1 MKTVKRALALV
12 LALTLLLAMS
22 ATVFAADDT
31 YTITISGDN
40 VVEGHTY
47 EAYQIFKGDLAEKDS
62 KTILSNIEWG
72 SGVNGA
78 ALLTALIAD
87 ATLGNDFNGCTT
99 AAQVAD
105 VLATYGSD
113 AEKTQQFAKLAGA
126 NLNATVAVT
135 STWNESGKNYS
146 ISPLAPGYYLVK
158 DKDDSALSSD
168 AYTRYILQVVH
179 NVTVNAKTDVPT
191 VDKNIKE
198 GDTIVKAN
206 NASIGDVINYEVK
219 SAVPDMTGYTKY
231 FFVLNDTMSKGL
243 TFNNDVAVT
252 IGDTTLDADK
262 YTVAYNTDTATGIT
276 TIEIVIKDFINYT
289 KGATILVTYSAT
301 LNQDASLDPVAGNP
315 NKVQLTYSNNPNVD
329 GNGDP
334 QNPDKPGEG
343 APTGKTPESETK
355 TYVTGIKLTK
365 VDGADHN
372 KMLTG
377 AKFKI
382 EGNGVKVVLVNKE
395 VYKETSDGTYYMLKN
410 GTYTDTAPI
419 DETASSYDSTTTKY
433 KKVTA
438 VTKDTVNTKVN
449 ATGYVDGKGVLT
461 FEGLGEGTYT
471 ITEIIAPEGYN
482 LLKAPITV
490 EIKAN
495 ATFAKC
501 EWKVTADD
509 KSVTADNNLY
519 AFLIENKPGA
529 ALPSTGGIGTTV
541 FYVLGGLLVVC
552 AGVLLI
558 TKRRM
563 NKNA

>member
-12 LALTLLLAMS
+12 LALTLLLAMN

-40 VVEGHTY
+40 VVAGHTY

-62 KTILSNIEWG
+62 KTILSNITWG
-72 SGVNGA
+72 NGITEA
-78 ALLTALIAD
+78 GKTAL
-87 ATLGNDFNGCTT
+87 GN
-99 AAQVAD
+99 A
-105 VLATYGSD
+105 
-113 AEKTQQFAKLAGA
+113 AEKAETLKTADDAAAFAKA
-126 NLNATVAVT
+126 VALYLQNPTT
-135 STWNESGKNYS
+135 SVDGTGKYTISGLK
-146 ISPLAPGYYLVK
+146 AGYYLVK
-158 DKDDSALSSD
+158 DTQAPADDFYSA
-168 AYTRYILQVVH
+168 YIMEVVS
-179 NVTVNAKTDVPT
+179 NVEAEPKGDKPT
-191 VDKNIKE
+191 VDKNIKDDGE
-198 GDTIVKAN
+198 TTKVNEAFIGDT
-206 NASIGDVINYEVK
+206 INYEVTSK
-219 SAVPDMTGYTKY
+219 VPDMTGYTKY

-252 IGDTTLDADK
+252 IGGTTLGANK
-262 YTVAYNTDTATGIT
+262 YTVAYNTDTTGIT
-276 TIEIVIKDFINYT
+276 TIEIVIKNFINYT
-289 KGATILVTYSAT
+289 KGDAILVTYSAT

-395 VYKETSDGTYYMLKN
+395 VYEETSDGTYYMLKT
-410 GTYTDTAPI
+410 GTYTETAPI

-449 ATGYVDGKGVLT
+449 ATGYVDEKGVLT

-471 ITEIIAPEGYN
+471 IKEIVAPNGYN
-482 LLKAPITV
+482 LLKAPIKV

-501 EWKVTADD
+501 EWTVTADG
-509 KSVTADNNLY
+509 KPVTADNNLY
-519 AFLIENKPGA
+519 AFLIENKSGA
-529 ALPSTGGIGTTV
+529 ELPSTGGIGTTV